1 MKKSYLKALPLMAI
15 ALISGIA
22 TAIVEGFLNL
32 HIKGIID
39 IAFYRNGEGFMGEVA
54 IISILAVGVL
64 VTNTILSVLKGFY
77 RRDANLRLKK
87 DYLQRVFRKNIN
99 EFNNE
104 SSASYVSNITNDMN
118 TIDTNF
124 IDALFELSLAFASF
138 FVFAVIIAGVSGRIL
153 ILIIGLTVF
162 MGVLS
167 SVVSKPLKKLYGERS
182 KLYEGY
188 TTYTSEVLNAFR
200 IVRANN
206 LYEKVTEDF
215 GKRSRKLQEKS
226 FQIDKY
232 STYIYAFQNGT
243 MNLVFMG
250 IIATSVYFAI
260 KGEIT
265 LGGVILVVNNSERMI
280 RPLQMA
286 GELYPKIISSKPL
299 FSSLEGSLKNS
310 SENPETDN
318 IDAFNETID
327 IRQARF
333 AYGDNE
339 VFNNLDLSFRKG
351 GKYLVVGP
359 SGGGK
364 STLLRLLRKYFY
376 VDEGDILVD
385 GMKLKGIRKDSWFR
399 RIANVEQRIFI
410 FDDTLRNNLTLYREA
425 GTDDIESAA
434 KAAGLSDFLSNL
446 PDGLDTVL
454 EDNGRNISGGE
465 KSRIAL
471 ARALLSKSDILL
483 LDEAFA
489 SLDYNTARD
498 IERTILMIEDLTVIN
513 VSHVVIDENKSLY
526 DDIIRVSGKGASS
539 VLDKSGRTSL
549 A

>member
-1 MKKSYLKALPLMAI
+1 
-15 ALISGIA
+15 
-22 TAIVEGFLNL
+22 
-32 HIKGIID
+32 
-39 IAFYRNGEGFMGEVA
+39 
-54 IISILAVGVL
+54 
-64 VTNTILSVLKGFY
+64 
-77 RRDANLRLKK
+77 
-87 DYLQRVFRKNIN
+87 
-99 EFNNE
+99 
-104 SSASYVSNITNDMN
+104 MN
-118 TIDTNF
+118 TIDANF